1 MKTAI
6 LTVGTE
12 ILFGSIT
19 NTNSVYLSQ
28 QLQMIG
34 YDVMYHYTVGDNTAR
49 LEDLVHEIFRDCDLI
64 LTTGGLGPTQD
75 DLTKET
81 VCKALH
87 DELVLWP
94 DQLEILESHFA
105 KRGHKMTENNIK
117 QAWFPKR
124 AHIFDNPKGTAPG
137 FALEENGKMVICM
150 PGPPHEMT
158 YMFENRV
165 RPYLC
170 ARQES
175 VLFYKNVRTFGIGE
189 SALETELLDL
199 INGQTDPTLAT
210 YAKARETTLRVASK
224 RKTLEEARLAV
235 DDMIEDVL
243 DIVGDFVYSTDDE
256 ELATVVGK
264 RLIENRLSLASA
276 ESITGGRFAGAITD
290 VPGISACYRGGFV
303 TYTDATKKSMIDV
316 SGETLD
322 KFTCYSPETAL
333 EMVRGVKAKTG
344 ADICIA
350 VTGLAG
356 PDGGTDEHPVGQSYI
371 GLIYPIGMP
380 FRSGL
385 KGGKQNKFTVQ
396 SEDGIFVRQQ
406 RNGYVEM
413 VKEVHAF
420 GRDRNSIR
428 EYTVLVMLSLINS
441 LF

>member
-34 YDVMYHYTVGDNTAR
+34 YDVMYHYTVGDNTTR
-49 LEDLVHEIFRDCDLI
+49 LEELIHEIFKDCDLI

-81 VCKALH
+81 VCKAMG
-87 DELVLWP
+87 DELVLWE
-94 DQLEILESHFA
+94 DQLEILKAHFE

-117 QAWFPKR
+117 QAWFPKK

-137 FALEENGKMVICM
+137 FMLEEGGKMIICM

-165 RPYLC
+165 RPFLC
-170 ARQES
+170 ARQDS

-210 YAKARETTLRVASK
+210 YAKPRETTLRVASK
-224 RKTLEEARLAV
+224 RGTLEEAKLAV
-235 DDMIEDVL
+235 SDMIEDVI

-256 ELATVVGK
+256 DLTFVVGK
-264 RLIENRLSLASA
+264 KLIANRLSLASA
-276 ESITGGRFAGAITD
+276 ESITGGRFAGSITD

-303 TYTDATKKSMIDV
+303 TYTDNTKKSMLDV

-322 KFTCYSPETAL
+322 SFTCYSPETAL

-356 PDGGTDEHPVGQSYI
+356 PDGGTEEHPVGQSYI
-371 GLIYPIGMP
+371 GLIYPMGMP
-380 FRSGL
+380 FRSGF
-385 KGGKQNKFTVQ
+385 KGGKQNRFTVQ
-396 SEDGIFVRQQ
+396 SEEGVHVREQ
-406 RNGYVEM
+406 RNGSIEL
-413 VKEVHAF
+413 VKEIHAF

-428 EYTVLVMLSLINS
+428 EYTVLAMLSLINS